1 MFGTTLDNRYR
12 ITDKVARGG
21 MATVYVAIDERLDRK
36 CAVKVMHDHLAEDEK
51 FRRRFQAEARA
62 AAKVSHPGIVA
73 VFDHGE
79 DQGVAYLSME
89 YVPGRTLRDV
99 LRSDAPLTVQ
109 QSLDVCERMLEAL
122 TAAHREELVHRDM
135 KPENVLVTPE
145 GRIKVADFGLSRVLT
160 NHHHSTA
167 ADTMGTVAYLGPE
180 ALDDRGAD
188 KRTDVYAVGVM
199 LFELLTGEQPFT
211 GDGSV
216 QVAYRQVHEDFPLAE
231 SRVTGVPE
239 QVDDLIMWAT
249 AKQPDDRPR
258 DAAELAEA
266 LREVRAELNP
276 GQLAVRPQPLDGS
289 IPPATPTRVAPA
301 VPGPANQAA
310 QPAQPTA
317 PTRREAR
324 NARNHNEAAQP
335 GQPGN
340 AGHVGHNSQHAAP
353 DGHRP
358 ANKSLQGLPVNE
370 TGLLPSAPLPPPPS
384 GRPTRSPFWNPTK
397 AIFVLVIVA
406 LIATVIAVG
415 SLMLGGTKTKPVPTV
430 TNQSRAQGLESLR
443 VNGFVI
449 QEVEEFNDNVRAGTI
464 IRTDPAAGISAD
476 PSQPIKVYISKG
488 SEFVQMPAV
497 EGLTVN
503 EAERALE
510 RVGLKMGDQTKQY
523 SDDVADGA
531 IISTN
536 VESSSKIK
544 VGTEISLV
552 VSQGREVLQI
562 PNVVTSAKDNAVNK
576 LTSVGFKVE
585 ITTAYSD
592 VVAAGLVVSQS
603 PADGTGYRGDT
614 VQIVVSQG
622 QDLVEIPDVR
632 GMTKDAAWAA
642 LQEKG
647 FVVREK
653 RLVPFP
659 FNQVTGTEPEAGTK
673 LPRGSDVIL
682 KIF

>member
-1 MFGTTLDNRYR
+1 MIGSVLDNRYR

-21 MATVYVAIDERLDRK
+21 MATVFLAVDERLDRK
-36 CAVKVMHDHLAEDEK
+36 CAVKVMHEHLAEDEK
-51 FRRRFQAEARA
+51 FRRRFQSEARA

-99 LRSDAPLTVQ
+99 LRADAPLTVQ

-160 NHHHSTA
+160 NHQHSTA

-180 ALDDRGAD
+180 ALDERGAD

-266 LREVRAELNP
+266 LREVRAELTP
-276 GQLAVRPQPLDGS
+276 GQLAVRPQPLGS
-289 IPPATPTRVAPA
+289 QHDAQPATRVAPA
-301 VPGPANQAA
+301 VSAAPA
-310 QPAQPTA
+310 QPAHPTT
-317 PTRREAR
+317 PTRRTAR
-324 NARNHNEAAQP
+324 DARPPHQ
-335 GQPGN
+335 
-340 AGHVGHNSQHAAP
+340 
-353 DGHRP
+353 
-358 ANKSLQGLPVNE
+358 SLQGLPVNE

-384 GRPTRSPFWNPTK
+384 QNRPTRKPLITPTR
-397 AIFVLVIVA
+397 AIFGLVIVA
-406 LIATVIAVG
+406 LIATLIAVG
-415 SLMLGGTKTKPVPTV
+415 TLMFGGTKTKPIPTV
-430 TNQSRAQGLESLR
+430 ANQSRAQGVESLR

-464 IRTDPAAGISAD
+464 IRTEPAGGVSAD

-488 SEFVQMPAV
+488 SEFVQMPAI
-497 EGLTVN
+497 EGLTVP
-503 EAERALE
+503 EAKRALE
-510 RVGLKMGDQTKQY
+510 RVGLVLGEETKQY
-523 SDDVADGA
+523 SEDVAEGNV
-531 IISTN
+531 ISTS
-536 VESSSKIK
+536 VESSSKVK
-544 VGTEISLV
+544 TGTTVNVV

-562 PNVVTSAKDNAVNK
+562 PNVVTSSKDEAVNK

-592 VVAAGLVVSQS
+592 VVAAGLVVSQQ

-632 GMTKDAAWAA
+632 GMTKDQAWAT

-659 FNQVTGTEPEAGTK
+659 FNQVTGTEPAAGTK

-682 KIF
+682 KVF